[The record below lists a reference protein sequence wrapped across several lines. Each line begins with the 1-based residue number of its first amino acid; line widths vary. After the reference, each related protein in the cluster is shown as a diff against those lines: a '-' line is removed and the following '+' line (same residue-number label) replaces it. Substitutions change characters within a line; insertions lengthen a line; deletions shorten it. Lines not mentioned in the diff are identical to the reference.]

1 MHSIVHLILNRLEE
15 PPGRFCILV
24 IIKRCCVQIRYFLIE
39 LALRQTNFPNL
50 LQLPLEVFIREH
62 VTLFQAF
69 HIHCPALNSVVLDD
83 LPRPLAELHSTLIV
97 HLEAHGNNHLQI
109 IMRQFPIDLTS
120 ALGLNYPE
128 FPDSCLL
135 GQFAVRIDFFDMLV
149 DRAHIHIIQCR
160 HHLLRQPDVFI
171 LIAHFIACIALT
183 RRSHKS
189 QVLRSRTMN
198 QFGG

>member
-1 MHSIVHLILNRLEE
+1 
-15 PPGRFCILV
+15 
-24 IIKRCCVQIRYFLIE
+24 
-39 LALRQTNFPNL
+39 
-50 LQLPLEVFIREH
+50 
-62 VTLFQAF
+62 
-69 HIHCPALNSVVLDD
+69 
-83 LPRPLAELHSTLIV
+83 
-97 HLEAHGNNHLQI
+97 
-109 IMRQFPIDLTS
+109 MRQFPIDLPS

-149 DRAHIHIIQCR
+149 DRAHIHIIQRR

-189 QVLRSRTMN
+189 QVLRSRTAN
-198 QFGG
+198 SKFFFLFIIHITFSPLKNSNKDSSNKRS

>member
-1 MHSIVHLILNRLEE
+1 MHLILNRLEE
-15 PPGRFCILV
+15 QAGRLGVLV
-24 IIKRCCVQIRYFLIE
+24 VIKRCCVQIRYFLIE

-50 LQLPLEVFIREH
+50 LQLPLEVFICEH
-62 VTLFQAF
+62 VTFFQAVN
-69 HIHCPALNSVVLDD
+69 IHCPALNRMVFHN
-83 LPRPLAELHSTLIV
+83 PARPFAELHGALIV

-135 GQFAVRIDFFDMLV
+135 GQFAIRIDFFDMLV

-183 RRSHKS
+183 RRSHKG
-189 QVLRSRTMN
+189 QIFCR
-198 QFGG
+198 

>member
-1 MHSIVHLILNRLEE
+1 MT
-15 PPGRFCILV
+15 FF
-24 IIKRCCVQIRYFLIE
+24 Q
-39 LALRQTNFPNL
+39 
-50 LQLPLEVFIREH
+50 PL
-62 VTLFQAF
+62 
-69 HIHCPALNSVVLDD
+69 HIHCPALNGVVLDN

-149 DRAHIHIIQCR
+149 DRAHIHIIQRR

-183 RRSHKS
+183 RRSHKG
-189 QVLRSRTMN
+189 QIFCR
-198 QFGG
+198 

>member
-1 MHSIVHLILNRLEE
+1 MVFHN
-15 PPGRFCILV
+15 
-24 IIKRCCVQIRYFLIE
+24 
-39 LALRQTNFPNL
+39 LA
-50 LQLPLEVFIREH
+50 
-62 VTLFQAF
+62 
-69 HIHCPALNSVVLDD
+69 
-83 LPRPLAELHSTLIV
+83 RPFAELHGALIV
-97 HLEAHGNNHLQI
+97 HLEAHGNNQLQI
-109 IMRQFPIDLTS
+109 IMRQFTVDLTS

-189 QVLRSRTMN
+189 QIFCR
-198 QFGG
+198 